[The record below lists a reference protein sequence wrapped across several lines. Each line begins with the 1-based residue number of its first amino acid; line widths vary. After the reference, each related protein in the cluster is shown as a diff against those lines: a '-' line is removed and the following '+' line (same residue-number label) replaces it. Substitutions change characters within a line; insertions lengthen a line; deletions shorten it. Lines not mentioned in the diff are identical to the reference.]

1 MGDTILE
8 RSGDREYLSARG
20 RKVMAMKGSE
30 LLIKAL
36 QAEGVDTVFAYPGV
50 PVISIFDELYKQ
62 QGIRLILPRHEQAL
76 VHAAD
81 GYARATGKPGVCLVT
96 SGPGATNTVTAIA
109 AANYDSVPI
118 VCFTGQVRRDLI
130 GNDAFQE
137 VDIIG
142 ITRNITKY
150 NMMVMEREDL
160 GRAIKEAFY
169 IATTGKPGPVIV
181 DLPADVINA
190 MGSSEYPSDVQIRSY
205 RPYESVHIG
214 QIKRASA
221 LLRKAQKPL
230 FLAGGGIH
238 ISRSEGAFTLLAE
251 RAGIPVISTIMGRG
265 AIPTDHPLF
274 IGNVGMHGCYAANQ
288 AVMECDVLCS
298 IGSRFNDRVTGKVD
312 EFAPH
317 AKIIHID
324 IDTASISRNVQVDI
338 PIVAEAGKAIESLL
352 HYTRPCDTDGW
363 LAQIDEWK
371 KGYPLPRQEKPG
383 LTPRKIIESLN
394 SVFPECI
401 VVTDVGQH
409 QMWTT
414 QYLALD
420 RRKQLLTSGG
430 LGAMGYG
437 LPAAIGAQLGDRS
450 KKVICVT
457 GDGGFQMNLQEM
469 ATAVL
474 EGLPVIVVIFNNG
487 YLGMVRQWQQLLC
500 DRRYSGT
507 DLAAGSGEN
516 NPVRYVPDFVKL
528 AESYG
533 AQGVR
538 VFDESSLHSALE
550 AAGKQTRIPTII
562 ECMIE
567 REEMVYPMVKAG
579 AALNDMVLEG

>member
-1 MGDTILE
+1 MN
-8 RSGDREYLSARG
+8 DRTGPRDAATRG
-20 RKVMAMKGSE
+20 KAAMAIKGSE
-30 LLIKAL
+30 LLIRAL
-36 QAEGVDTVFAYPGV
+36 QAEGVDTIFAYPGV
-50 PVISIFDELYKQ
+50 PVIPIFDELYKQ
-62 QGIRLILPRHEQAL
+62 QGIRLVLPRHEQAL

-81 GYARATGKPGVCLVT
+81 GYARSTGKPGVCLVT

-137 VDIIG
+137 TDIIG
-142 ITRNITKY
+142 VTRNITKY
-150 NMMVMEREDL
+150 NMMVMERENL

-181 DLPADVINA
+181 DLPADVISA
-190 MGSSEYPSDVQIRSY
+190 LGSEEYPDSVQIRSY

-214 QIKRASA
+214 QIKRAAA
-221 LLRKAQKPL
+221 LLKKARKPL

-238 ISRSEGAFTLLAE
+238 ISHAQAAFTQLAE
-251 RAGIPVISTIMGRG
+251 QLGVPVVSTIMGRG

-274 IGNVGMHGCYAANQ
+274 IGNLGMHGCYAANQ

-298 IGSRFNDRVTGKVD
+298 IGCRFNDRVTGKVG

-324 IDTASISRNVQVDI
+324 IDTASISRNVHVDI
-338 PIVAEAGKAIESLL
+338 PIVADAGKAIECLL
-352 HYTRPCDTDGW
+352 HYAGACDTAAWNEQVG
-363 LAQIDEWK
+363 AWK
-371 KGYPLPRQEKPG
+371 ETYPLPKQEGPG
-383 LTPRKIIESLN
+383 LTPRMIVEAVN
-394 SVFPECI
+394 RAFPEGI

-414 QYLALD
+414 QYIELNPKK
-420 RRKQLLTSGG
+420 RLLTSGG

-437 LPAAIGAQLGDRS
+437 LPAAVGAQLGNPG
-450 KKVICVT
+450 KKVVCCT
-457 GDGGFQMNLQEM
+457 GDGGFQMNMQEM

-474 EGLPVIVVIFNNG
+474 EQLPIVVVIFNNG

-507 DLAAGSGEN
+507 DLAAGNCGCNKPAS
-516 NPVRYVPDFVKL
+516 YVPDFVKL
-528 AESYG
+528 AESFSARG
-533 AQGVR
+533 AR
-538 VFDESSLHSALE
+538 VCDQAALLAALQE
-550 AAGKQTRIPTII
+550 AGRETCTPTII
-562 ECMIE
+562 ECVIE
-567 REEMVYPMVKAG
+567 REEMVYPMVKSG